1 MFGLRRFRFRSPVRN
16 RETDERRLSRI
27 KGVMQS
33 AVLEAE
39 AELKGLRARVAKTRR
54 AVMSLLAQVEDREP
68 DPACRAELAKL
79 ERTLRAGEQSLAQL
93 ESHLTVLRKLERR
106 LGRLVDQPRVSA
118 LGPPSA

>member
-1 MFGLRRFRFRSPVRN
+1 MFGLRRFRFRSPERN

-27 KGVMQS
+27 KGVVRF

-68 DPACRAELAKL
+68 DPACRAELTNL

-93 ESHLTVLRKLERR
+93 EDHLTVLRKLERR
-106 LGRLVDQPRVSA
+106 LGRLVDQPRVAA
-118 LGPPSA
+118 LSPPNR